1 MSLPAVILQ
10 QIHKAVTQAC
20 ADRHHHEQG
29 KETDCANTFLQTTIE
44 KHQGC
49 EVQEQ
54 LSKGSVVKRIN
65 KESVEVS
72 ILKNRGTNTENSRGE
87 AEILTAADVDV
98 LFRSLLSDVSLFVGI
113 VSFPVSDPGSAIP
126 SRAMME
132 DFDEIYEEEEE
143 EEEEDE
149 DRAAEEQLLK
159 YAPDPVV
166 VRGSGHVTVFGLSNK
181 FESEFPSAL
190 TGKVAPE
197 EFKASINRVN
207 SSLRKTLPV
216 NVRWLL
222 CGCLCCCCTLGFSLW
237 PVICLSKRTRR
248 SLEKLLEW
256 ENSRLYHKLCLHW
269 RLSKRKCETNNMM
282 EYVILIEFLPK
293 IPIFRPD

>member
-1 MSLPAVILQ
+1 
-10 QIHKAVTQAC
+10 
-20 ADRHHHEQG
+20 
-29 KETDCANTFLQTTIE
+29 
-44 KHQGC
+44 
-49 EVQEQ
+49 
-54 LSKGSVVKRIN
+54 
-65 KESVEVS
+65 
-72 ILKNRGTNTENSRGE
+72 
-87 AEILTAADVDV
+87 
-98 LFRSLLSDVSLFVGI
+98 
-113 VSFPVSDPGSAIP
+113 
-126 SRAMME
+126 ME
-132 DFDEIYEEEEE
+132 DFDEIYEEEE

-181 FESEFPSAL
+181 YESEFPSAL

-207 SSLRKTLPV
+207 SCLRKTLPV

-237 PVICLSKRTRR
+237 PVICLSKR
-248 SLEKLLEW
+248 
-256 ENSRLYHKLCLHW
+256 LCLHW

-282 EYVILIEFLPK
+282 EFVILIEFLPK

>member
-1 MSLPAVILQ
+1 
-10 QIHKAVTQAC
+10 
-20 ADRHHHEQG
+20 
-29 KETDCANTFLQTTIE
+29 
-44 KHQGC
+44 
-49 EVQEQ
+49 
-54 LSKGSVVKRIN
+54 
-65 KESVEVS
+65 
-72 ILKNRGTNTENSRGE
+72 
-87 AEILTAADVDV
+87 
-98 LFRSLLSDVSLFVGI
+98 
-113 VSFPVSDPGSAIP
+113 
-126 SRAMME
+126 ME
-132 DFDEIYEEEEE
+132 DFDEIYEEEE

-197 EFKASINRVN
+197 EFKSSINRVN
-207 SSLRKTLPV
+207 SCLRKALPV

-248 SLEKLLEW
+248 SIEKLLEW

-269 RLSKRKCETNNMM
+269 RLSKRKCHPNRVSTQDSYLQAGLAVAGQSSSLQRGLPEVPFSGTVMVYHVASSFFPPHSEQETHLTSERHSQHSSRESTVYNPHTHIRTDSTHTSGAVLVPQVH
-282 EYVILIEFLPK
+282 EYTQRDLYCHMTTRSLRGGHGKLLLKLQTGTYIT
-293 IPIFRPD
+293 R

>member
-1 MSLPAVILQ
+1 
-10 QIHKAVTQAC
+10 
-20 ADRHHHEQG
+20 
-29 KETDCANTFLQTTIE
+29 
-44 KHQGC
+44 
-49 EVQEQ
+49 
-54 LSKGSVVKRIN
+54 
-65 KESVEVS
+65 
-72 ILKNRGTNTENSRGE
+72 
-87 AEILTAADVDV
+87 
-98 LFRSLLSDVSLFVGI
+98 
-113 VSFPVSDPGSAIP
+113 
-126 SRAMME
+126 MME
-132 DFDEIYEEEEE
+132 DFDEIYEE

-207 SSLRKTLPV
+207 SCLRKALPV

-248 SLEKLLEW
+248 SIEKLLEW
-256 ENSRLYHKLCLHW
+256 ENSRLYHKVFSRLLACLLFVFSFLVLILLHALCSFSCVCIGGSAKGSVT
-269 RLSKRKCETNNMM
+269 RTT
-282 EYVILIEFLPK
+282 
-293 IPIFRPD
+293 

>member
-1 MSLPAVILQ
+1 MPIL
-10 QIHKAVTQAC
+10 
-20 ADRHHHEQG
+20 
-29 KETDCANTFLQTTIE
+29 L
-44 KHQGC
+44 
-49 EVQEQ
+49 
-54 LSKGSVVKRIN
+54 
-65 KESVEVS
+65 
-72 ILKNRGTNTENSRGE
+72 
-87 AEILTAADVDV
+87 V
-98 LFRSLLSDVSLFVGI
+98 LFWVFALKKRFLCLLAPCF
-113 VSFPVSDPGSAIP
+113 
-126 SRAMME
+126 SRWHCRGAMME
-132 DFDEIYEEEEE
+132 DFDEIYEEE

-207 SSLRKTLPV
+207 SCLRKTLPV

-248 SLEKLLEW
+248 SIEKLLEW
-256 ENSRLYHKLCLHW
+256 ENNRLYHKLCLHW
-269 RLSKRKCETNNMM
+269 KLSKRKCETNNMM

-293 IPIFRPD
+293 IPIFKPD